1 MARVGIDGGSQGA
14 VYASLSGVMTLEPA
28 GARGADAEWLLA
40 VSRDLLAA
48 PDLRSGLAA
57 VAARVRAAIP
67 YDEFG
72 VLLLD
77 ELGRELKFAHAE
89 GTSPTVAEH
98 WRFGFGQGIVGTV
111 AATGEPILAPDV
123 TLDPRYLATLDGIR
137 SELAVPLK
145 VKERVIGVLD
155 LASREL
161 AAYDASDLAAASV
174 LAEHLAA
181 AIDAQRLYD
190 NVRAQ
195 AQMLSVLH
203 ELSRE
208 LTAILDRRRVISR
221 VAERLGRLIDF
232 DCFSIRLW
240 NEVTRTLDPWLV
252 VSRDRQEIEGLDPMG
267 LGVGISGT
275 AAALRQVLRVP
286 NVHLDP
292 RYVQCRLELPVRS
305 ELAVP
310 LVFED
315 RLVGVVDLES
325 VRYDAFTLEHE
336 QLLGTLASS
345 LAIALANAELYENLQ
360 EGRRR
365 LDEDLRTAREVQ
377 LRLLPRSSPW
387 APGLQVSAGY
397 EPARHLGGDFYDF
410 YPWGEGRFAVA
421 VGDAAGKGTS
431 AALYASL
438 AVGML
443 RELAAGAA
451 AAPEGS
457 PPAVPGAPESG
468 PVGGPAE
475 VLGRLNCRLRELD
488 IPNRFVAMGFALY
501 DSATRRL
508 RLANSGLPYPYFVH
522 DGAVREIEMGGV
534 PLGLLAGKPYREVE
548 LPFAPGD
555 TLVLASDG
563 LAEARDPA
571 GEEFGHERLAAAVA
585 RLAQG
590 KANAVAGGLLEAVR
604 RFAEPAEPSDDRTVV
619 VLRACDAGCGAG
631 TED

>member
-1 MARVGIDGGSQGA
+1 
-14 VYASLSGVMTLEPA
+14 MTLDPLDR
-28 GARGADAEWLLA
+28 ARASAAPDAEWLLA

-57 VAARVRAAIP
+57 VAARVRSAIP

-77 ELGRELKFAHAE
+77 ERGRELKFAHAE
-89 GTSPTVAEH
+89 GTSEAIAEH
-98 WRFGFGQGIVGTV
+98 WRFGLGQGIVGTA
-111 AATGEPILAPDV
+111 AATGEPILVPDV
-123 TLDPRYLATLDGIR
+123 ALDPRYLATLDGIK

-145 VKERVIGVLD
+145 VKDRVIGVLD

-161 AAYDASDLAAASV
+161 AAYDGTDLAAVTV

-181 AIDAQRLYD
+181 AIEAQRLYD

-208 LTAILDRRRVISR
+208 LTSILDRRRVISR

-240 NEVTRTLDPWLV
+240 NDVTRTLDPWLV
-252 VSRDRQEIEGLDPMG
+252 VDRDRQEIEGLGPLD

-286 NVHLDP
+286 NVDLDP
-292 RYVQCRLELPVRS
+292 RYVRCRLDLAVRS

-315 RLVGVVDLES
+315 RLIGVLDLES
-325 VRYDAFTLEHE
+325 VRYDAFRLQHE
-336 QLLGTLASS
+336 QLLATLASS
-345 LAIALANAELYENLQ
+345 LAIALANAEMYENLQ
-360 EGRRR
+360 DGRRR
-365 LDEDLRTAREVQ
+365 IDEDLRTAREVQ
-377 LRLLPRSSPW
+377 RRLLPRSTPW
-387 APGLQVSAGY
+387 APGLQVAAGY

-410 YPWGEGRFAVA
+410 YPWGEGRFAIA

-443 RELAAGAA
+443 RELAASAA
-451 AAPEGS
+451 TTTSAEMLERLREL
-457 PPAVPGAPESG
+457 ESG
-468 PVGGPAE
+468 PVESPSE
-475 VLGRLNCRLRELD
+475 VLVRLNCRLRDFD
-488 IPNRFVAMGFALY
+488 IPNRFVAMTFALF
-501 DSATRRL
+501 DASTRHL
-508 RLANSGLPYPYFVH
+508 RLANSGLPYPYFVR
-522 DGAVREIEMGGV
+522 GGEVREIEVGGV
-534 PLGLLAGKPYREVE
+534 PLGLLAGKPYREIDLALE
-548 LPFAPGD
+548 PGD

-563 LAEARDPA
+563 LVEARGPA
-571 GEEFGHERLAAAVA
+571 GEEFGNERLRAAIG
-585 RLAQG
+585 RLVSLPAH
-590 KANAVAGGLLEAVR
+590 ALAGGLLEAVR

-619 VLRACDAGCGAG
+619 VLRVFGDGEGEPTGGSYTVPAAILR
-631 TED
+631 ED

>member
-1 MARVGIDGGSQGA
+1 
-14 VYASLSGVMTLEPA
+14 MTSEPLDRPRA
-28 GARGADAEWLLA
+28 PVAPDAEWLLA

-48 PDLRSGLAA
+48 PDLSSGLAA
-57 VAARVRAAIP
+57 VAARVREAIP

-72 VLLLD
+72 ILLLD
-77 ELGRELKFAHAE
+77 ELGRELRFAHAE
-89 GTSPTVAEH
+89 GTAQAIAEH

-123 TLDPRYLATLDGIR
+123 ALEPRYLATLDGIR
-137 SELAVPLK
+137 SEVAVPLK
-145 VKERVIGVLD
+145 VKDRVIGVLD
-155 LASREL
+155 LASRAL
-161 AAYDASDLAAASV
+161 AAYDQTDLAAVAV

-240 NEVTRTLDPWLV
+240 NEVGRTLDPWLV
-252 VSRDRQEIEGLDPMG
+252 VDRDRQEIEGLGPLA

-275 AAALRQVLRVP
+275 AAALRQILRVP
-286 NVHLDP
+286 NVDLDP
-292 RYVQCRLELPVRS
+292 RYVACRLELPVRS

-315 RLVGVVDLES
+315 RLIGVLDLES
-325 VRYDAFTLEHE
+325 VRYDAFSLEHE
-336 QLLGTLASS
+336 QLLGTLASP
-345 LAIALANAELYENLQ
+345 LAIALANAEMVENL
-360 EGRRR
+360 EDGRRR
-365 LDEDLRTAREVQ
+365 IDEDLRTAREVQ
-377 LRLLPRSSPW
+377 RRLLPRSTPW
-387 APGLQVSAGY
+387 APGLQVAAGY

-443 RELAAGAA
+443 RELAAGALA
-451 AAPEGS
+451 TG
-457 PPAVPGAPESG
+457 PAVPAGSVERRRDRGSG
-468 PVGGPAE
+468 PVESPAE
-475 VLGRLNCRLRELD
+475 VLGRLNRRLREFD
-488 IPNRFVAMGFALY
+488 IPNRFVAVTFALF
-501 DSATRRL
+501 DAATRCL
-508 RLANSGLPYPYFVH
+508 RLANSGLPYPVLVH
-522 DGAVREIEMGGV
+522 DGEVREIEIGGV
-534 PLGLLAGKPYREVE
+534 PLGLLAGKPYAEVE
-548 LPFAPGD
+548 LTLAPGD

-563 LAEARDPA
+563 LVEARDSA
-571 GEEFGHERLAAAVA
+571 GEEFGHERLAAAVG
-585 RLAQG
+585 RLARG
-590 KANAVAGGLLEAVR
+590 KAHTVAGGLLSAVG

-619 VLRACDAGCGAG
+619 VLRVCDADC
-631 TED
+631 DDPRP

>member
-1 MARVGIDGGSQGA
+1 MGAAWADRLLEMTDHDPSPGGA
-14 VYASLSGVMTLEPA
+14 T
-28 GARGADAEWLLA
+28 RAEWLLA

-48 PDLRSGLAA
+48 PDLRAGLAA
-57 VAARVRAAIP
+57 VAARVREAIP

-72 VLLLD
+72 ILLLD
-77 ELGRELKFAHAE
+77 DLGRELRFAHAE
-89 GTSPTVAEH
+89 GTAQAVAEH

-111 AATGEPILAPDV
+111 AATGEAILAPDV
-123 TLDPRYLATLDGIR
+123 TLDPRYLATLDGIQ

-145 VKERVIGVLD
+145 VKDRVIGVID
-155 LASREL
+155 LASRER
-161 AAYDASDLAAASV
+161 AAYDASDLAAVSV

-208 LTAILDRRRVISR
+208 LTSILDRRRVISR
-221 VAERLGRLIDF
+221 VAERLGQLIDF

-240 NEVTRTLDPWLV
+240 NEAARTLDPWLV
-252 VSRDRQEIEGLDPMG
+252 MGRDRQEIEGLGPLA

-286 NVHLDP
+286 NVDLDP
-292 RYVQCRLELPVRS
+292 RYVRCQLDLPVRS

-315 RLVGVVDLES
+315 RLIGVLDLES
-325 VRYDAFTLEHE
+325 VRYDAFSLQHE
-336 QLLGTLASS
+336 QLLATLASS
-345 LAIALANAELYENLQ
+345 LAIALANAEMYENLQ

-365 LDEDLRTAREVQ
+365 IDEDLRTAREVQ
-377 LRLLPRSSPW
+377 RRLLPRSTPW
-387 APGLQVSAGY
+387 APGLQVAAGY

-451 AAPEGS
+451 AR
-457 PPAVPGAPESG
+457 PAEMLERLRELESG
-468 PVGGPAE
+468 PVESPSE
-475 VLGRLNCRLRELD
+475 VLVRLNCRLREVD
-488 IPNRFVAMGFALY
+488 IPNRFVAMSFALF
-501 DSATRRL
+501 DSATRHL
-508 RLANSGLPYPYFVH
+508 RLANSGLPYPYFVR
-522 DGAVREIEMGGV
+522 GGEVREIEVGGV
-534 PLGLLAGKPYREVE
+534 PLGLLAGKPYLEVDLALE
-548 LPFAPGD
+548 SGD

-563 LAEARDPA
+563 LVEARDTA
-571 GEEFGHERLAAAVA
+571 GEEFGHERLAAAVG
-585 RLAQG
+585 RLASLPAHAMVG
-590 KANAVAGGLLEAVR
+590 ELLDAVR

-619 VLRACDAGCGAG
+619 VLRVEGEPAAS
-631 TED
+631 

>member
-1 MARVGIDGGSQGA
+1 M
-14 VYASLSGVMTLEPA
+14 
-28 GARGADAEWLLA
+28 
-40 VSRDLLAA
+40 SRDLLAA
-48 PDLRSGLAA
+48 PDLRAGLAA
-57 VAARVRAAIP
+57 VAARVREAIP

-72 VLLLD
+72 ILLLD

-89 GTSPTVAEH
+89 GTAQAIAEH

-123 TLDPRYLATLDGIR
+123 ALDPRYLATLDGIQ

-145 VKERVIGVLD
+145 VKDRVIGVLD
-155 LASREL
+155 LASRER
-161 AAYDASDLAAASV
+161 AAYDESDLAAASV

-208 LTAILDRRRVISR
+208 LTSILDRRRVISR

-240 NEVTRTLDPWLV
+240 NEAARTLDPWLV
-252 VSRDRQEIEGLDPMG
+252 VDRDRHEIEGLGPLA

-292 RYVQCRLELPVRS
+292 RYVHCQLELPVRS

-315 RLVGVVDLES
+315 RLVGVVDIES
-325 VRYDAFTLEHE
+325 VRYDAFTPEHE

-345 LAIALANAELYENLQ
+345 LAIALANAEMYENLQ

-377 LRLLPRSSPW
+377 RRLLPRSSPW
-387 APGLQVSAGY
+387 APGLQVAAGY

-451 AAPEGS
+451 ATSVELVATVERNL
-457 PPAVPGAPESG
+457 ESG
-468 PVGGPAE
+468 PVESPSE
-475 VLGRLNCRLRELD
+475 VLGRLNCRLREFD
-488 IPNRFVAMGFALY
+488 IPNRFVAMSFALF

-508 RLANSGLPYPYFVH
+508 RLANSGLPYPYFAHEGV
-522 DGAVREIEMGGV
+522 VREIEVGGV
-534 PLGLLAGKPYREVE
+534 PLGLLPGKPYLEAE
-548 LPFAPGD
+548 LPLAPGD
-555 TLVLASDG
+555 VLVLASDG
-563 LAEARDPA
+563 LVEARDSA
-571 GEEFGHERLAAAVA
+571 GEEFGHERLAATLA

-590 KANAVAGGLLEAVR
+590 KAHTIVGGLLEAVR

-619 VLRACDAGCGAG
+619 VLRVCDGDCDEPA
-631 TED
+631 